1 MKLFT
6 AVLLIGIAPC
16 VASAQQRG
24 GVAQTQSSQPMSSQP
39 AFSEQRSMQFAP
51 SQPSYQAERP
61 TPVMNNGPSTQF
73 TPQYSPQQ
81 SSYQGEQTQPSFNYA
96 PSVQYTPQQSN
107 IQQSDWQQQQPQQ
120 AVSIGSSVA
129 PTSTVS
135 STPQEKY
142 PTEASRWLPENDFA
156 QPKAKPVASIPQPTA
171 NVAADRSIQ
180 VQLEASSQKMQNDF
194 APPNARPSNSPS
206 TADVLTYH
214 ARRDWL
220 KDKSWLRQR
229 KDYLVRP
236 TNFLRFYD
244 DETTGPFD
252 NLTEFCPNQ
261 NHICCCDTCD
271 TTCLTHYLKFQE

>member
-6 AVLLIGIAPC
+6 AVLLIGIAP
-16 VASAQQRG
+16 ALAIAQQRG
-24 GVAQTQSSQPMSSQP
+24 GTSSGPSQSMSGQPMSSQQS
-39 AFSEQRSMQFAP
+39 FGEQRSMSFSPQTSPFQ
-51 SQPSYQAERP
+51 SEQQPSNYSEPA
-61 TPVMNNGPSTQF
+61 TQY
-73 TPQYSPQQ
+73 TPQQ
-81 SSYQGEQTQPSFNYA
+81 SSYQQEQSQPSFNNA
-96 PSVQYTPQQSN
+96 PSIQYTPQQPN
-107 IQQSDWQQQQPQQ
+107 IQDEQPQQ
-120 AVSIGSSVA
+120 AVSGGL
-129 PTSTVS
+129 STPSTPVVS
-135 STPQEKY
+135 SSPQNEY

-156 QPKAKPVASIPQPTA
+156 QPKAKPEPSISQSSP
-171 NVAADRSIQ
+171 NVAADRSVQ
-180 VQLEASSQKMQNDF
+180 VQPEASSQKVQNDL
-194 APPNARPSNSPS
+194 APTNLNAQHSNSPS

-271 TTCLTHYLKFQE
+271 TTCLTHYLKFEE